1 MPLTPAQIKKLDALS
16 LNARRAF
23 TGASKGEKRSTKR
36 GSSVEFADFR
46 AYYHGDDVRRI
57 DWNAYARFDK
67 LFLKMFLEEEDL
79 DITLL
84 VDGSLS
90 MGFGTPTKLRAASE
104 IAAAVG
110 YIGLV
115 NFDRVSASVYDTTL
129 RNQMPPQRGKTG
141 VGTLLKFWEQP
152 VAGGTVDFANVTRR
166 LALQAKRSGIAIVI
180 SDFLYPE
187 GYETGLKTLAARGY
201 ETTVIQLLSREELEP
216 TLFGDLKLVDA
227 EDGSIREI
235 SVTDSL
241 LRAYKKNVENYTGN
255 LRAFCLR
262 YGMNYMLVSNDTPL
276 EVVVT
281 RMLRS
286 TGVVK

>member
-1 MPLTPAQIKKLDALS
+1 
-16 LNARRAF
+16 
-23 TGASKGEKRSTKR
+23 
-36 GSSVEFADFR
+36 
-46 AYYHGDDVRRI
+46 
-57 DWNAYARFDK
+57 
-67 LFLKMFLEEEDL
+67 
-79 DITLL
+79 
-84 VDGSLS
+84 
-90 MGFGTPTKLRAASE
+90 
-104 IAAAVG
+104 
-110 YIGLV
+110 V